1 MAGLRWA
8 CYPGFVS
15 EGPQL
20 AAVLRERSSEILAG
34 WIIRFERS
42 SLRFRRA
49 TKAATHT
56 AQVASLVEALTE
68 AVHAGSFR
76 TEEPTRPRGKTGE
89 ITVPQVRTPAEE
101 KPGDLLRPGS
111 DATRELERSCAFL
124 GAQFASEGATGFDVA
139 ALLLEL
145 REVLAGMVN
154 DADAKL
160 LTHLFEWLTV
170 VALDSFSASGLQS
183 LREQTAEQ
191 LESGTPV
198 IEVLPKVPAVLFVG
212 APSSNLIDGLLARAW
227 MLAVGTGAP
236 CLIIDCA
243 GFSTAGEKNFE
254 RGYRGFLEQAEGSQ
268 LQVLLSGARRPLR
281 ELAEKLTA
289 ESNLSFQHFDRF
301 DSAVVHALER
311 AGHLMMRRS

>member
-1 MAGLRWA
+1 MAASGSACYAGL
-8 CYPGFVS
+8 VS
-15 EGPQL
+15 EAPQL

-68 AVHAGSFR
+68 AVHGGS
-76 TEEPTRPRGKTGE
+76 E
-89 ITVPQVRTPAEE
+89 A
-101 KPGDLLRPGS
+101 LRPGGG
-111 DATRELERSCAFL
+111 ATRELERSCAFL

-154 DADAKL
+154 DTDSRS

-170 VALDSFSASGLQS
+170 VALDGFAASGMQS

-191 LESGTPV
+191 LDAGTPV
-198 IEVLPKVPAVLFVG
+198 LEILPKVPAVLFVG
-212 APSSNLIDGLLARAW
+212 APSANLIDSLLARAW

-243 GFSTAGEKNFE
+243 GLASAGEKNFE
-254 RGYRGFLEQAEGSQ
+254 RGYRGFLAQAEGSQ
-268 LQVLLSGARRPLR
+268 LQVLLSNARRPLR
-281 ELAEKLTA
+281 ELAAKLTG

-301 DSAVVHALER
+301 DSAVAHALER
-311 AGHLMMRRS
+311 AGHLLMRRS

>member
-1 MAGLRWA
+1 MAALRSA
-8 CYPGFVS
+8 CYAHQVS

-20 AAVLRERSSEILAG
+20 AVVLRERSSEILAG

-68 AVHAGSFR
+68 ACHADGSAL
-76 TEEPTRPRGKTGE
+76 K
-89 ITVPQVRTPAEE
+89 
-101 KPGDLLRPGS
+101 PGS

-154 DADAKL
+154 DDDSKL

-191 LESGTPV
+191 LDSGTPV

-212 APSSNLIDGLLARAW
+212 APSSSVIDSLLARAW

-243 GFSTAGEKNFE
+243 GFASAGEKNFE
-254 RGYRGFLEQAEGSQ
+254 RGYRGFLEQAEGSA
-268 LQVLLSGARRPLR
+268 LQILLS
-281 ELAEKLTA
+281 
-289 ESNLSFQHFDRF
+289 
-301 DSAVVHALER
+301 
-311 AGHLMMRRS
+311 

>member
-1 MAGLRWA
+1 M
-8 CYPGFVS
+8 S

-56 AQVASLVEALTE
+56 AQVASLVESLTE
-68 AVHAGSFR
+68 AVHSL
-76 TEEPTRPRGKTGE
+76 PVD
-89 ITVPQVRTPAEE
+89 TVATL
-101 KPGDLLRPGS
+101 KPGS
-111 DATRELERSCAFL
+111 DATRELERSCAFM

-154 DADAKL
+154 DTDARM

-191 LESGTPV
+191 LDSGTPV
-198 IEVLPKVPAVLFVG
+198 MEILPKVPAVLFVG
-212 APSSNLIDGLLARAW
+212 APSSSVIDSLLARAW

-236 CLIIDCA
+236 CLIIDCS
-243 GFSTAGEKNFE
+243 GFASVGEKFFE
-254 RGYRGFLEQAEGSQ
+254 RGYRGFLEQAEGSAI
-268 LQVLLSGARRPLR
+268 QVLLSGARRPLR
-281 ELAEKLTA
+281 ELAAKLTS

-301 DSAVVHALER
+301 DSAVAHALER
-311 AGHLMMRRS
+311 AGHLLMRRS